1 MEEEHKFIPE
11 ETVEQHEET
20 VVKVGVQLNSIEE
33 EAKQLSADVDEEEK
47 KMKDLEASLK
57 GLLPD
62 NMFSI

>member
-33 EAKQLSADVDEEEK
+33 EAK
-47 KMKDLEASLK
+47 
-57 GLLPD
+57 
-62 NMFSI
+62 